1 MTRLHQPLIEQSQKT
16 GEPLKSFDTANGVVT
31 ATYCVDSGKLVTDAC
46 RHDPRGS
53 RIETGYFTMETAP
66 TAACDVHV
74 LVDWDKVTG
83 AVACEDCPPENIT
96 QIALVQVEDR
106 DFPAEVT
113 VSDAQYVYRA
123 WEARDGVTDSTS
135 LPFFHALLGEDRY
148 CGTSGTTTRAINS
161 FCHEHYVD
169 RTDETETEAET
180 EAPAVPP
187 APVTPTAPVIPT
199 TPVTPPA
206 PAVTE
211 PLPPESPVT
220 EAPPAVTEPIPP
232 TPADPPADPPASGE
246 DTPPEQTDNP
256 VEPAPDTPP
265 TEDPAPSDG
274 NDPNVE

>member
-96 QIALVQVEDR
+96 QIALVRVEDR
-106 DFPAEVT
+106 DFPVEVT
-113 VSDAQYVYRA
+113 VSDAQYVYRE

-169 RTDETETEAET
+169 RTDETETETET
-180 EAPAVPP
+180 EATEPP
-187 APVTPTAPVIPT
+187 APVTPVAPPT
-199 TPVTPPA
+199 PDTPPA
-206 PAVTE
+206 PVVTQPAETETAV
-211 PLPPESPVT
+211 PAPPET
-220 EAPPAVTEPIPP
+220 ETPEPIPP
-232 TPADPPADPPASGE
+232 TPADPPAAGE
-246 DTPPEQTDNP
+246 ETPPEQTDNP